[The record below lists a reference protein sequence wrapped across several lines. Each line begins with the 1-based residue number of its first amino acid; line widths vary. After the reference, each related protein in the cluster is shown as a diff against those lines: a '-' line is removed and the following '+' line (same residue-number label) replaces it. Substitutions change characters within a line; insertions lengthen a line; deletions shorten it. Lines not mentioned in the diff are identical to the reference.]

1 MAPADPE
8 NHCRRLQTVAI
19 CSTIDMQWAIC
30 RVSKGASG
38 APQRNRIGQRS
49 YQSAQVV
56 DMTDTEKRAVNDE
69 PGATVAGACR
79 NASAGAVIGSKQMVS
94 AIAGA

>member
-8 NHCRRLQTVAI
+8 NRCRRLQTVAI
-19 CSTIDMQWAIC
+19 RSTIDMQWALY

-38 APQRNRIGQRS
+38 APERNRIGQRP
-49 YQSAQVV
+49 YLNAQVV

-69 PGATVAGACR
+69 PGATVAGSCR
-79 NASAGAVIGSKQMVS
+79 NASAGAVIGSKQMTSV
-94 AIAGA
+94 IAGA